1 MRKSTL
7 ATIFLMLITLPLA
20 SAEIS
25 YENGRVSI
33 NGRHQ
38 LKDIKNTD
46 YLEIKEGVCYL
57 KKPINIRKGASF
69 YISNDSCEKL
79 NLYADAMVTI
89 QGGISFNNLIVTSY
103 DPATGKQIEITRETY
118 NTKRPDIATK
128 EGTRYFNAYNTEFSY
143 LGYYYDIKD
152 SHFGITLRY
161 TPKAFITDSKFH
173 HNYFGLYTF
182 DSKNVQVRNSEV
194 HSNLEYGLDFHD
206 YSDYFYIYNNTVYNN
221 GNHGIIVS
229 KFCDNN
235 VIVENKVFDHTDNA
249 FVKGV
254 VQDYGVHGIMLHL
267 QSNNNS
273 IERNELWNN
282 RVAIKTD
289 DSHNN
294 TILKNIIYSDLEGG
308 IEIRESTGNLIL
320 ENEVISSQDV
330 ALFSGNSVKNH
341 YENNYWGEQEN
352 QVYFRI
358 IHSNGT
364 AFRYKQPG
372 TSDADAKLTEL
383 SSTMEIT

>member
-25 YENGRVSI
+25 YENVRVSI

-89 QGGISFNNLIVTSY
+89 QGVISFNNLIVTSY

-173 HNYFGLYTF
+173 HNYF
-182 DSKNVQVRNSEV
+182 
-194 HSNLEYGLDFHD
+194 
-206 YSDYFYIYNNTVYNN
+206 YIYNNTVYNN
-221 GNHGIIVS
+221 GNHGIIFS

-254 VQDYGVHGIMLHL
+254 VQDYGVNGIMLHL

-289 DSHNN
+289 DSNNN

-320 ENEVISSQDV
+320 EN
-330 ALFSGNSVKNH
+330 
-341 YENNYWGEQEN
+341 
-352 QVYFRI
+352 
-358 IHSNGT
+358 
-364 AFRYKQPG
+364 
-372 TSDADAKLTEL
+372 
-383 SSTMEIT
+383 